1 MYLRMGYTD
10 NITDSNVEDRIVGE
24 FMHRLHDTDISFEL
38 VELMEEQS
46 SKDDFGGSEEL
57 IERIESEMIED
68 AD

>member
-24 FMHRLHDTDISFEL
+24 FMHRLHDSDTPFEL
-38 VELMEEQS
+38 AELMEEQS
-46 SKDDFGGSEEL
+46 SKDDFGGSKEL

>member
-24 FMHRLHDTDISFEL
+24 FMHRLHDADIPFEL
-38 VELMEEQS
+38 AELMEEQS
-46 SKDDFGGSEEL
+46 AKDDFGGSEEL
-57 IERIESEMIED
+57 IERIESELIED